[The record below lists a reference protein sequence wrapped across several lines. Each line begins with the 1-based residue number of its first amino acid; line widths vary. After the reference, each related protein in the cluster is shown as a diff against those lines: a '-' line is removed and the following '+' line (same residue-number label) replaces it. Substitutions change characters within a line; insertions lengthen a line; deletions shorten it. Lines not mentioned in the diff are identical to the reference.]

1 MSIQI
6 RRADLISERIALVE
20 MFRRYLHPKYDLEK
34 FEWLYC
40 RGPYGPARAWV
51 ACDQSTGEIIGAA
64 SAFPRKVHFNGE
76 LKLGLV
82 LGDFCVAERYRT
94 LGISLR
100 LQRACLAAIDED
112 TVDFVYDFPSPSMM
126 AVYKRIGIP
135 QTGSLVRW
143 AKLLRVEPRLRAIS
157 HSDNVA
163 KGLGFLANPLL
174 TLLHRDGGQN
184 GYDTIV
190 RQALCDDEFTSFDL
204 QFRSRTCVR
213 TLRSAGYLNW
223 RYLQSPA
230 STYEILE
237 ARRNRAL
244 IGYVVYTRDPND
256 ANIVDLSCIEEHAVV
271 RHLLSSAVE
280 RLRLLGASTV
290 NLIASDAHPWSAL
303 FRRSGFHKRENS
315 PIVVHSRAA
324 TSFSTAEFARGWHIM
339 GGERES

>member
-20 MFRRYLHPKYDLEK
+20 MFRRYLQPKYDLEK
-34 FEWLYC
+34 FEWLYF
-40 RGPYGPARAWV
+40 RGPYGPARAWI

-112 TVDFVYDFPSPSMM
+112 AVDFVYDFPSPSMM

-143 AKLLRVEPRLRAIS
+143 AKLLRVEPRLRTIF
-157 HSDNVA
+157 HSDHVA
-163 KGLGFLANPLL
+163 RGLGFVANPLL
-174 TLLHRDGGQN
+174 MLLQRDGGQN

-190 RQALCDDEFTSFDL
+190 RRDLCDDEFTDFDL
-204 QFRSRTCVR
+204 QLRSRTCVR
-213 TLRSAGYLNW
+213 TFRSAGYLNW
-223 RYLQSPA
+223 RYLQNPA

-256 ANIVDLSCIEEHAVV
+256 ANIVDLSCVEEYNVV

-280 RLRLLGASTV
+280 RLRFLGASSV
-290 NLIASDAHPWSAL
+290 NLIASDVHAWSGL
-303 FRRSGFHKRENS
+303 FRRSGFHKREDS
-315 PIVVHSRAA
+315 PIVVLSRAA
-324 TSFSTAEFARGWHIM
+324 ALFSAAEFARGWQIM

>member
-20 MFRRYLHPKYDLEK
+20 MFRRYLQPKYDLEK

-40 RGPYGPARAWV
+40 RGPYGPARAWI

-112 TVDFVYDFPSPSMM
+112 AVDFVYDFPSPSMM

-143 AKLLRVEPRLRAIS
+143 AKLLRVEPRLRTIF
-157 HSDNVA
+157 HSDHVA

-174 TLLHRDGGQN
+174 TLLHRDRRQN
-184 GYDTIV
+184 GYNTIV
-190 RQALCDDEFTSFDL
+190 RQGPCDEEFTSFDL
-204 QFRSRTCVR
+204 QLQDRTCVR
-213 TLRSAGYLNW
+213 TSRSASYLNW
-223 RYLQSPA
+223 RYLQNPA
-230 STYEILE
+230 STYELLE
-237 ARRNRAL
+237 ARRNRTL

-256 ANIVDLSCIEEHAVV
+256 ATIVDLSCIEGHAAVA
-271 RHLLSSAVE
+271 HLLSSAVE
-280 RLRLLGASTV
+280 RLRFLGASTV
-290 NLIASDAHPWSAL
+290 NLIANEVHAWSGL
-303 FRRSGFHKRENS
+303 FRRSGFHKREDS
-315 PIVVHSRAA
+315 PIIVLSRAA
-324 TSFSTAEFARGWHIM
+324 ASLSAAEFARGWQIM